1 MFDDDFFNDDVMEE
15 EFMAYMLTHPEE
27 DPFNELTG
35 SGKSYSSSQPSTAQ
49 GSNKQEVEAPLGIGA
64 IIAIVIVTFGILA
77 LCWDFI
83 GPLILIILIII
94 FAINCIKAVG

>member
-27 DPFNELTG
+27 DPFDQLSS
-35 SGKSYSSSQPSTAQ
+35 SGKHYSGSRSSTQQ
-49 GSNKQEVEAPLGIGA
+49 DGNKQESEPQLGIGA
-64 IIAIVIVTFGILA
+64 ILGIVAVTFGVLA

-83 GPLILIILIII
+83 GPLILIIFIII
-94 FAINCIKAVG
+94 FAINCLKAVG